1 MDIILTRRFE
11 QNGSDG
17 SEWAVSSGGEHYLDT
32 VGVTSSN
39 LLSPTICG
47 HGSVG
52 RAQPC
57 QGWGRGF
64 EPVVRSSNVQVPFPD
79 GTCFD
84 KRRDGQVVRQGP
96 AKPSPPVRIR
106 FSPPYAD
113 MAQLVEHN
121 LAKVGVAG
129 SSRCPLQIVS
139 PSLEGLFVL
148 SVTRSNELMDEIV
161 SNLRI
166 FSLPQTEA
174 LLFSFSVYCLRRLTY
189 DAFRC
194 DCVAS
199 PAFDDYLLSLRS
211 RSVYGRFFR

>member
-1 MDIILTRRFE
+1 MGIISTRRFE

-39 LLSPTICG
+39 LVSPTICG

-64 EPVVRSSNVQVPFPD
+64 EP
-79 GTCFD
+79 
-84 KRRDGQVVRQGP
+84 
-96 AKPSPPVRIR
+96 
-106 FSPPYAD
+106 
-113 MAQLVEHN
+113 
-121 LAKVGVAG
+121 
-129 SSRCPLQIVS
+129 RCPLQIS
-139 PSLEGLFVL
+139 QPLIRGAFSYCQLLDRTNSWMKLFRTYVF
-148 SVTRSNELMDEIV
+148 
-161 SNLRI
+161 
-166 FSLPQTEA
+166 FSLPKTEA